1 MTDTPV
7 HTSMDRRTESEMFNQ
22 MADYYD
28 TFRPSYPVATIQEII
43 TTANL
48 SKASRVLEIGAGSG
62 KATAQ
67 FAEVGFEM
75 LCLDPGED
83 LVKIGNE
90 KFGSKNIRFVASRFE
105 EYPLPPKYYDAIL
118 SAQAFHWVPKPVG
131 LEKCAATLK
140 PNGYLLP
147 FWNIEILDD
156 TPFDKKLLTI
166 IDRYDAF
173 TSTASEAN
181 YQKRMESICL
191 EIAESGY
198 FSAPRVVKSPWSRTY
213 TADEYYGYLLT
224 GQFFIQQPPEV
235 KRACYEEL
243 VQLAA
248 EYGGITRRFI
258 CYLYVSQ
265 KL

>member
-1 MTDTPV
+1 
-7 HTSMDRRTESEMFNQ
+7 MDRRTESEMFNQ

-28 TFRPSYPVATIQEII
+28 TFRPSYPAATIQEIVSI
-43 TTANL
+43 ANL

-67 FAEVGFEM
+67 FAEYGFEM

-90 KFGSKNIRFVASRFE
+90 KYGGKNIRFVAARFE
-105 EYPLPPKYYDAIL
+105 EHPLPPKYYDAIL
-118 SAQAFHWVPKPVG
+118 SAQAFHWIPKHVG

-147 FWNIEILDD
+147 FWNIEIIDD
-156 TPFDKKLLTI
+156 TPFDSELFKI
-166 IDRYDAF
+166 IEKYDAF

-181 YQKRMESICL
+181 YQKRMETICL

-198 FSAPRVVKSPWSRTY
+198 FSAPSVVKSPWSRTY
-213 TADEYYGYLLT
+213 TVDEYYGYLLT
-224 GQFFIQQPPEV
+224 GQFFVQQPPDV
-235 KRACYEEL
+235 KRSCYEEL
-243 VQLAA
+243 TQLAA
-248 EYGGITRRFI
+248 KYGGISRRFI